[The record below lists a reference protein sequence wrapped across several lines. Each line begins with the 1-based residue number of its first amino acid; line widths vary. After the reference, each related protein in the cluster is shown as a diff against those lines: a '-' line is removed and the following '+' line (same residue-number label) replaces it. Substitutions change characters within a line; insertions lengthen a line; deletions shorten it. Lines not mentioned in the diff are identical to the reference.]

1 MGNRHLPELESRLL
15 PAYSLLMY
23 VGVLPAGLSAVH
35 IRSACRGQ
43 ERVYPCLGLELTDG
57 CEPLVGGWDSNPDR
71 EVPVRTGLIEICRGT
86 EEAHDCLRAMAR
98 LACGVGGSRR
108 EGEPGPN
115 EVTCWA
121 GQGESTGRREG
132 RFALARSWGMGRRPQ
147 PPAVPPCSVCSTDCC
162 FPLSLLSEGVS

>member
-1 MGNRHLPELESRLL
+1 
-15 PAYSLLMY
+15 MY

-121 GQGESTGRREG
+121 GQGESTGRQEG
-132 RFALARSWGMGRRPQ
+132 RFALARSLGAWGGVHSLLQ
-147 PPAVPPCSVCSTDCC
+147 CLPAVSAPQTVASLFPFCLKVCPEVCVHS
-162 FPLSLLSEGVS
+162 SERHQVPGLGF